1 MTLLNLFKKDYNR
14 IIETVIKADDTE
26 HLKQEVDEYVITNE
40 IKSKLADFFEAY
52 NVPRQAVRVNGV
64 WISGFYGSGKS
75 HLLKMLSYILEN
87 KENVGEIFANKIED
101 DPKLKGDISRA
112 LRNYDAESI
121 LFNIDQQAE
130 RTSKESDSAILQVF
144 YKVFYDHLGYY
155 GAEPHVADFEMY
167 LDKQTK
173 YEAFKELF
181 LQNYNKPWEE
191 VRNRYFVP
199 KVKEAVAQACA
210 SLFGAASAD
219 YDDFIK
225 SFKDSYKQSIALFA
239 DLVKEYLNSKGDKS
253 QLNFFVDEVG
263 QFIAEDKALMLNLQT
278 IAESLLTKCGGRSWV
293 FVTSQETLEHHVANI
308 AALEKDD
315 FSKIQGRFKIKIP
328 LTSANI
334 DEVIERRLL
343 DKTEEG
349 TNYLKDIYQIEHN
362 NLKTLLSITGKGK
375 HQDNFYTSDLDF
387 SNKYPFV
394 PYQFNLFQ
402 ECLKK
407 LSEHNVF
414 QGRSQSVG
422 ERSMLGVF
430 QDVLKKLPKEE
441 QNPTPLV
448 GFDFLFEGLRG
459 TLRTEAQNAIIQ
471 AEGLLK
477 NNPMAIRIMKLL
489 FLLKYNGD
497 DVLTTAENIG
507 TLLIDSYTININDH
521 QKQVQVAL
529 NTLEDQTYIQR
540 KGEVYEYLTNEEKDI
555 EEEIKNTPVE
565 ERELNQQLNELIYD
579 HILKGSKIY
588 LSDYQRDFFYTRVIN
603 NSTFGRTY
611 ELSIEFSNEGSESYF
626 YAGTV
631 DVPMMRVKLPTDNRL
646 MQEMRISIQTKSY
659 YSREQTKTMKD
670 SRRDILAKKIK
681 YNHVREN
688 KLKEMIERV
697 VIDSDYYINGS
708 VHAKSSSSDAKVVIS
723 EAFQELVETVYTKL
737 HLVVDFDFSEQR
749 LKTILSPDH
758 QTSIFDN
765 IETNSKFTQASNEI
779 LTYLTRQENLSKR
792 VNLAEIK
799 DYFGSRPY
807 GWELMEVWCLLA
819 MLSKK
824 GKIEAKKVTN
834 TLDDQEFLE
843 GLLNNRSYQEVRITL
858 QEEFDLSVLNAFKRF
873 HAELFNETN
882 SASEAKEIVR
892 LFQSKGQALL
902 TQVRSY
908 IDMQD
913 QYPFYGELTEFEE
926 NLEKL
931 LHLEY
936 GDLLKNYTQ
945 YNDDLLDDKE
955 LFDEFKMFSNGPQK
969 EIYKKIKTLLSQGAV
984 NLEYIKNK
992 RIEDLRTLVTDS
1004 TSKVLGQLNNASDW
1018 IREIEKQIIDELHQ
1032 ERENRLEQYKEIL
1045 HSIESVDLFQSLP
1058 QAEQVRVLSQLEEK
1072 KTEIDNCKFIS
1083 RLKDYDEELKQMHID
1098 LINHISDRYEYYNRP
1113 PESDKKEVKYTDTSA
1128 HSPVAAEPVESYRP
1142 IKKAVRL
1149 EKILS
1154 QVNVEHNSLETKE
1167 DVELY
1172 LSKMR
1177 KALEHEIKNN
1187 KVIYLK

>member
-1 MTLLNLFKKDYNR
+1 MNLLKLFKKDYNR
-14 IIETVIKADDTE
+14 IIETVIKADDTQ

-40 IKSKLADFFEAY
+40 IKNKLADFFEAY
-52 NVPRQAVRVNGV
+52 NVPRKAIRANGV

-87 KENVGEIFANKIED
+87 KENVGETFANKIED
-101 DPKLKGDISRA
+101 DAKLKGDILRSV
-112 LRNYDAESI
+112 RNYNAESI
-121 LFNIDQQAE
+121 LFNIDQQAQI
-130 RTSKESDSAILQVF
+130 TSKKETDAILQVF

-155 GAEPHVADFEMY
+155 GFASHVAEFEY
-167 LDKQTK
+167 TLDKQG
-173 YEAFKELF
+173 
-181 LQNYNKPWEE
+181 NYNEFKALFQE
-191 VRNRYFVP
+191 
-199 KVKEAVAQACA
+199 KTGKEWVELRQDYLSPDVDDAIAYACA
-210 SLFGAASAD
+210 KI
-219 YDDFIK
+219 YN
-225 SFKDSYKQSIALFA
+225 KDVEYFEFYLDRFENNTTQSIEHFA
-239 DLVKEYLNSKGDKS
+239 SLVKEYLEVKGDKA
-253 QLNFFVDEVG
+253 QLNFFIDEVG
-263 QFIAEDKALMLNLQT
+263 QFIAENESLMLNLQT

-293 FVTSQETLEHHVANI
+293 FVTSQETLEHHVANE
-308 AALEKDD
+308 AALLKDD

-349 TNYLKDIYQIEHN
+349 TTYLKEIYRIEHN

-375 HQDNFYTSDLDF
+375 HQDNYYSSDLDF
-387 SNKYPFV
+387 ANKYPFV

-441 QNPTPLV
+441 RNPTPLV

-477 NNPMAIRIMKLL
+477 NNLMPIRIMKLL

-497 DVLTTAENIG
+497 DILTTAENIS

-521 QKQVQVAL
+521 QKQVQLAL

-555 EEEIKNTPVE
+555 EEEIKNMSVDD
-565 ERELNQQLNELIYD
+565 REINQQLNELIYD

-588 LSDYQRDFFYTRVIN
+588 LSDYKRDFFFTRVIN
-603 NSTFGRTY
+603 NSTFGRAY

-646 MQEMRISIQTKSY
+646 MQEMRLFIQTKSY
-659 YSREQTKTMKD
+659 YSREQTKTMKE

-681 YNHVREN
+681 YNHIREN

-697 VIDSDYYINGS
+697 VVDSDYYINGS

-749 LKTILSPDH
+749 LKAILSKDL
-758 QTSIFDN
+758 QTSIFEN
-765 IETNSKFTQASNEI
+765 VETNTKFSQASNEI

-792 VNLAEIK
+792 VNLAELK
-799 DYFGSRPY
+799 DYFGARPY
-807 GWELMEVWCLLA
+807 GWEVMEVWCLLA

-834 TLDDQEFLE
+834 TLDDQEFLNA
-843 GLLNNRSYQEVRITL
+843 LLNNRSYQEVRITL

-873 HAELFNETN
+873 YAELFNETN

-892 LFQSKGQALL
+892 LFQNKGQALL
-902 TQVRSY
+902 SEVRHY
-908 IDMQD
+908 INRQD
-913 QYPFYGELTEFEE
+913 QYPFYGELTVFEE

-936 GDLLKNYTQ
+936 GDLLKTYQ
-945 YNDDLLDDKE
+945 EYGDDLLDDKE
-955 LFDEFKMFSNGPQK
+955 LFDEFKMFDNGSQ
-969 EIYKKIKTLLSQGAV
+969 KKIYQDIKILLDRGAV

-1004 TSKVLGQLNNASDW
+1004 TSKVLGQLNKASDW
-1018 IREIEKQIIDELHQ
+1018 IREIEKQILDELYQ
-1032 ERENRLEQYKEIL
+1032 ERQNRLQQYKEVL
-1045 HSIESVDLFQSLP
+1045 LSIQDAELFQALP
-1058 QAEQVRVLSQLEEK
+1058 QAEQMRILDQLEEK
-1072 KTEIDNCKFIS
+1072 KKEIEACKFIS
-1083 RLKDYDEELKQMHID
+1083 RLKNYDEELKQIHID

-1113 PESDKKEVKYTDTSA
+1113 PEVEKEERAKQTAVRS
-1128 HSPVAAEPVESYRP
+1128 SLVAEPKESYRP
-1142 IKKAVRL
+1142 VKKAVRL
-1149 EKILS
+1149 EEILN
-1154 QVNVEHNSLETKE
+1154 QLNVEHNRLETKE
-1167 DVELY
+1167 DIEPY
-1172 LSKMR
+1172 LSR
-1177 KALEHEIKNN
+1177 VREALENEINNN
-1187 KVIYLK
+1187 KVIYLN